1 VTAVEIVRRHSA
13 DVGEWP
19 EHIPPLL
26 RRVFGARGIAD
37 HQQAQLRLA
46 QLHPPELLGGIGD
59 AAELLIAAI
68 ARDAVIVITG
78 DFDCDGATATAVA
91 VRGLRL
97 LGARQVR
104 FLVPNRST
112 HGYGLSPAL
121 VRDIAVMSPSVVVTV
136 DSGIAC
142 HAGVAAAKAMGWQVI
157 VTDHHLPGA
166 QLPVADVIV
175 NPNCDGDPFP
185 SKSLAG
191 VGVMFYLLLEV
202 RRRLRERGA
211 PGGAADLSSLL
222 DLVAIG
228 TVADMV
234 RLDHNNRILVAA
246 GLARIRRGHGNAGV
260 QALIALSGR
269 ESTHLTSADI
279 GFALAPRLNA
289 AGRLEDMSIGIAC
302 LLSDAPEQ
310 ARELATQLDAINA
323 ERRVV
328 QQQMVDEA
336 ESLAAA
342 IVLDGDA
349 LPAALCLF
357 DPGWHPGVVGLV
369 ASRLKDRWHRP
380 VLAFA
385 PASPEAERGDEPLR
399 GSARSI
405 PGFHIRDALALVD
418 ARHPGMIERFGGH
431 AMAAGLSLALDALPA
446 FTAAFT
452 ACAAHMLEPAM
463 LAQQLE
469 TDGHLQPDEFTLANA
484 QALAMAGPWGQGFPE
499 PLFDG
504 VFEVLDWKLLGD
516 RHLRMELLPAAG
528 GSAITAI
535 HFGGWSGQPP
545 ATTLRVVYQ
554 LAINRYRG
562 REALQLIIQHCE
574 QACASS

>member
-1 VTAVEIVRRHSA
+1 MKPIEIVRRSSV
-13 DVGEWP
+13 DVGDWP
-19 EHIPPLL
+19 EQVPPLL
-26 RRVFGARGIAD
+26 RRVLAGRGIIGHD
-37 HQQAQLRLA
+37 QAQLRLA
-46 QLHPPELLGGIGD
+46 QLQPPALLGAIGD

-68 ARDAVIVITG
+68 DRDAVIVITG
-78 DFDCDGATATAVA
+78 DFDCDGATGTAVA

-104 FLVPNRST
+104 YRVPNRST

-121 VRDIAVMSPSVVVTV
+121 VSDIAALSPNVVMTV

-175 NPNCDGDPFP
+175 NPNLDGDRFP

-211 PGGAADLSSLL
+211 AGGEADLSSLL

-234 RLDHNNRILVAA
+234 ALDYNNRVLVAA
-246 GLARIRRGHGNAGV
+246 GLARIRRGLGHVGV
-260 QALIALSGR
+260 QALIAVCGR
-269 ESTHLTSADI
+269 EHAHLSCADI

-289 AGRLEDMSIGIAC
+289 AGRLEDMAIGIAC
-302 LLSDAPEQ
+302 LLSDDPVQ
-310 ARELATQLDAINA
+310 ARALAAQLDAING
-323 ERRVV
+323 ERRVL
-328 QQQMVDEA
+328 QQQMVEEA
-336 ESLAAA
+336 EMLAAK
-342 IVLDGDA
+342 IVFDGDA

-357 DPGWHPGVVGLV
+357 DAGWHPGVVGLV
-369 ASRLKDRWHRP
+369 ASRLKDRYHRP

-385 PASPEAERGDEPLR
+385 PASGAAERGEQPLR

-418 ARHPGMIERFGGH
+418 ARNPGMIERFGGH
-431 AMAAGLSLALDALPA
+431 AMAAGLSLAQDALPA

-452 ACAAHMLEPAM
+452 ACAAQRIDPAM
-463 LAQQLE
+463 LARRIE
-469 TDGHLQPDEFTLANA
+469 TDGALQPDEFTLANA
-484 QALAMAGPWGQGFPE
+484 HALAMAGPWGQGFPE

-504 VFEVLDWKLLGD
+504 LFAVLDWKLLGE
-516 RHLRMELLPAAG
+516 RHLRLQLLPEAG
-528 GSAITAI
+528 GSVLDAI
-535 HFGGWSGQPP
+535 HFSGWAGQPP
-545 ATTLRVVYQ
+545 PAKIHAVFQ
-554 LAINRYRG
+554 LAINRFRG
-562 REALQLIIQHCE
+562 REAVQLIIQHC
-574 QACASS
+574 Q

>member
-1 VTAVEIVRRHSA
+1 
-13 DVGEWP
+13 
-19 EHIPPLL
+19 
-26 RRVFGARGIAD
+26 
-37 HQQAQLRLA
+37 
-46 QLHPPELLGGIGD
+46 
-59 AAELLIAAI
+59 
-68 ARDAVIVITG
+68 ARDAEIVISG
-78 DFDCDGATATAVA
+78 DFECEGASGTAVA

-104 FLVPNRST
+104 YRVPNRST

-166 QLPVADVIV
+166 QLPVADAIV

-202 RRRLRERGA
+202 RRRLRA
-211 PGGAADLSSLL
+211 QAAAGGEADLSSLL

-246 GLARIRRGHGNAGV
+246 GLARIRRGLGNAGV
-260 QALIALSGR
+260 QALIAVSGR
-269 ESTHLTSADI
+269 ESANLASADI

-302 LLSDAPEQ
+302 LLSDEPEQ
-310 ARELATQLDAINA
+310 ARVLATQLDAINA

-385 PASPEAERGDEPLR
+385 PASPEAGRGDEPLR

-431 AMAAGLSLALDALPA
+431 AMAAGLSLAHDVLPA
-446 FTAAFT
+446 FSAAFT
-452 ACAAHMLEPAM
+452 ECAVQMLEPAM
-463 LAQQLE
+463 LARQIQ
-469 TDGHLQPDEFTLANA
+469 TDGLLQSDEFTLANA
-484 QALAMAGPWGQGFPE
+484 QALAMAGPWGLGFPE

-504 VFEVLDWKLLGD
+504 VFEVLDWKLLGE